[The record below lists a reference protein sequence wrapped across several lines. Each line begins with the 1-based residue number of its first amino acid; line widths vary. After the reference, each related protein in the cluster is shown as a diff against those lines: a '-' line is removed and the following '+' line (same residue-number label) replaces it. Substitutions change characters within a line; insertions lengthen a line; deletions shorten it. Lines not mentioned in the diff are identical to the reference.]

1 MRASAQNIPSA
12 GQLKSQASEISL
24 QGRSLRHNDSL
35 YSLFANIKEI
45 TPTIT
50 GQEEVKS
57 QGSSFSGISRDLANG
72 LKPIESMSKLSDENN
87 KEIKVENRV

>member
-1 MRASAQNIPSA
+1 M
-12 GQLKSQASEISL
+12 
-24 QGRSLRHNDSL
+24 RHNDSL

-45 TPTIT
+45 PQTFS

-57 QGSSFSGISRDLANG
+57 QRSSFSGISRDLAYG

-87 KEIKVENRV
+87 KEIKTDNKV